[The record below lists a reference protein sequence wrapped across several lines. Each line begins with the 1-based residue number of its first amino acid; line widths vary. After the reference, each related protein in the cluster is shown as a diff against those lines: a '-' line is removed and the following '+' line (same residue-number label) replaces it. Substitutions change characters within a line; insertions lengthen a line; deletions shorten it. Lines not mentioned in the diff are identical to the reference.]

1 MRVGFVSA
9 MALGLLAAGCAG
21 SYQPQRAAVEAQRTH
36 TRLAALSPSAHNRP
50 VNIPAPQPAMSVSD
64 SVPSLNVEQVC
75 QGIADQ
81 GGTNFHEHETD
92 HDYAKK
98 DCLDSE
104 ETVRGK
110 LRTVWKS
117 FDASDRKHC
126 LTETTMGGESS
137 YTELLTC
144 LEMAGDVRKLHEQ
157 TDGARQAQSVNLPD
171 RSQ

>member
-1 MRVGFVSA
+1 MRFGFASA
-9 MALGLLAAGCAG
+9 MALGLLTAACAD
-21 SYQPQRAAVEAQRTH
+21 SYQPQRAALHTH
-36 TRLAALSPSAHNRP
+36 NRAAALSPSVHNRP
-50 VNIPAPQPAMSVSD
+50 VNIPAPQLATSVSE

-81 GGTNFHEHETD
+81 GGTNFHEHEAS

-98 DCLDSE
+98 DCLDTE

-110 LRTVWKS
+110 LGTVWKS
-117 FDASDRKHC
+117 FDASDRNHC
-126 LTETTMGGESS
+126 LTETRMGGESS

-144 LEMAGDVRKLHEQ
+144 LEMAADVRKLHEQ

>member
-9 MALGLLAAGCAG
+9 MALGLLAPACVD
-21 SYQPQRAAVEAQRTH
+21 SYQPQRAALEVQHTH
-36 TRLAALSPSAHNRP
+36 ARALSPSAHNRP
-50 VNIPAPQPAMSVSD
+50 ANIPAPRPQMSASD
-64 SVPSLNVEQVC
+64 SVPSINVEQVC

-81 GGTNFHEHETD
+81 GGTNYYD
-92 HDYAKK
+92 HKANHDSAKK

-104 ETVRGK
+104 ETVRDK
-110 LRTVWKS
+110 LGGVWKS